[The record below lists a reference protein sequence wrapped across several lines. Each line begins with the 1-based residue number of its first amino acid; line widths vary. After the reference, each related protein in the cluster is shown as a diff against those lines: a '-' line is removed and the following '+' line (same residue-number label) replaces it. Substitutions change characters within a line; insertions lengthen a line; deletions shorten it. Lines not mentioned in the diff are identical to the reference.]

1 MNYRHAFHAGNAAD
15 IVKHVV
21 FTMALDALL
30 RKPAALSIID
40 THAGI
45 GRYDLTTAD
54 ALRTGE
60 ADRGIRKL
68 LAADDLPPPVDRYVA
83 LVLAADPA
91 NRRGDL
97 RIYPGS
103 PRLARAMM
111 RPGDRLVLNEL
122 HPEDNAGLRAEFGA
136 DDQVA
141 VHCRDG
147 YEAMKALL
155 PPTPRRGMVLVD
167 PPFEVADEASRIARG
182 LAAGHRRWANGV
194 FMLWYPIKR
203 RGPVVNLHGDLAA
216 TGIRRQLVAEVMFSP
231 ADDPARLNGTGM
243 VIVNPP
249 WQLDAGLAEVLPIVA
264 RILAGDQGAA
274 VVRWLVPE

>member
-1 MNYRHAFHAGNAAD
+1 M
-15 IVKHVV
+15 V
-21 FTMALDALL
+21 LDALL
-30 RKPAALSIID
+30 RKPAALSVVD

-45 GRYDLTTAD
+45 GRYDLRAAD

-60 ADRGIRKL
+60 ADLGIRKL
-68 LAADDLPPPVDRYVA
+68 LAAGDVPPPVDRYIA

-91 NRRGDL
+91 NRRDDL
-97 RIYPGS
+97 QTYPGS
-103 PRLARAMM
+103 PRLARAML
-111 RPGDRLVLNEL
+111 RPDDRLVVNEL
-122 HPEDNAGLRAEFGA
+122 HPEDNARLRTEFAA
-136 DDQVA
+136 DGQVA
-141 VHCRDG
+141 VHHRDG

-155 PPTPRRGMVLVD
+155 PPTPRRGVVLVD

-203 RGPVVNLHGDLAA
+203 RGPVMNLHGDLAA

-243 VIVNPP
+243 VVVNPP
-249 WQLDAGLAEVLPIVA
+249 WQLDTGLAEVLPIIG
-264 RILAGDQGAA
+264 RILASDQGEA